1 MLFSTLNARRRHFVA
16 ILICFMGIF
25 PIEAHASQ
33 GNDIAYKLALS
44 KELADVG
51 AAVEFYQERGFEPIW
66 VDRSLDARKR
76 LGALFA
82 AFEDSAA
89 NGLPQGLFDARA
101 IRNDI
106 RSIRTSADLGVVEG
120 QITRAYLKYAQ
131 MIQFGVV
138 RPGAVDEEIKRKR
151 AKIDQRSY
159 LTNLVASDAQAF
171 FSTYLSAKPRIC
183 ASIARKGAFVW
194 GHRPW
199 RLGCACDWWQT
210 ATRGSRE
217 TRCVIAQSFDCN
229 GIPKENAYRSI

>member
-1 MLFSTLNARRRHFVA
+1 MLFSTLNVWRKHFVA
-16 ILICFMGIF
+16 ILLCFMGIF
-25 PIEAHASQ
+25 PIGTHASQ

-51 AAVEFYQERGFEPIW
+51 ATVEFYQERGFEPNW
-66 VDRSLDARKR
+66 VDRSRESRKL

-82 AFEDSAA
+82 AFEDSTAH
-89 NGLPQGLFDARA
+89 GLPKGLFDARA

-120 QITRAYLKYAQ
+120 KITRAYLQYAQ

-171 FSTYLSAKPRIC
+171 FS
-183 ASIARKGAFVW
+183 ASIRKTANTRAVTRERAFVW
-194 GHRPW
+194 DHRPW

-210 ATRGSRE
+210 ATWGSRE
-217 TRCVIAQSFDCN
+217 TLCHCATV
-229 GIPKENAYRSI
+229 